1 MSSFGSLVALLV
13 VAAQAASAGQDV
25 PDPEPVPSRGS
36 ASTGYVFVAELDPLD
51 DITRLHLRNLLRRAK
66 IPYELRRTYAVYAPA
81 AHSLRVRDLLAED
94 ARERGYALSWR
105 EESVPEYFPRRA
117 QTKGMDATYL
127 YAASSERRRLAGDA
141 EYREIPVAPLIS
153 HDATKRYSKLYP
165 YVTGVR
171 VAPRSYID
179 SHGREQTGYYVWL
192 RLSGIIRREISDT
205 QLAFLVWDGNRV
217 SFQGETNDWPEA
229 GIQRD
234 PFTPGPI
241 QRPPSCGAASP
252 Q

>member
-13 VAAQAASAGQDV
+13 VAVQAAAAGQEV
-25 PDPEPVPSRGS
+25 PVTEPAPLRGS
-36 ASTGYVFVAELDPLD
+36 ASPGYVFVAGFDPSD
-51 DITRLHLRNLLRRAK
+51 DITRIHLRNLLRRAK
-66 IPYELRRTYAVYAPA
+66 IPYELRREWVVYTPA
-81 AHSLRVRDLLAED
+81 AHRLRVRDLLAED
-94 ARERGYALSWR
+94 ARERGYALAWE
-105 EESVPEYFPRRA
+105 EESIPEYVPRRA
-117 QTKGMDATYL
+117 QTTGMDATYL
-127 YAASSERRRLAGDA
+127 YAAPSERRRLAGDA
-141 EYREIPVAPLIS
+141 EYRGIPVAPLIS
-153 HDATKRYSKLYP
+153 HDATKRFSKRYP

-171 VAPRSYID
+171 VAPRPYID

-205 QLAFLVWDGNRV
+205 QLAFLLWDGNRV

-241 QRPPSCGAASP
+241 QKLPSCGAANP